1 MKKQIKI
8 IASIVV
14 LALFCVAAV
23 SSGSSKNAY
32 DETYRKATIGA
43 TITAGNHSTYDSAS
57 GKE

>member
-14 LALFCVAAV
+14 LALFCVAAA
-23 SSGSSKNAY
+23 SSGSSKNAN
-32 DETYRKATIGA
+32 DGGRKGA
-43 TITAGNHSTYDSAS
+43 TITAGNHSIYDSAS

>member
-14 LALFCVAAV
+14 LALFCVAAA

-32 DETYRKATIGA
+32 DGGRKGATIGA
-43 TITAGNHSTYDSAS
+43 TITAGNHSAYDSAS

>member
-14 LALFCVAAV
+14 LALFYVAAI
-23 SSGSSKNAY
+23 SSGSSQNAVQSGT
-32 DETYRKATIGA
+32 EKAL
-43 TITAGNHSTYDSAS
+43 ITSGNHNGYDSAS

>member
-32 DETYRKATIGA
+32 DKTNRKA
-43 TITAGNHSTYDSAS
+43 TITAGNHSIYDSAS